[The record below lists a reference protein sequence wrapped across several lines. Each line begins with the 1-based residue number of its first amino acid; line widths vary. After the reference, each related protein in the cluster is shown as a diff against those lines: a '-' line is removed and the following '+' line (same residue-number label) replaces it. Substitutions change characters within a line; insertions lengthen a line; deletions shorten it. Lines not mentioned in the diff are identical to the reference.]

1 MLNIDN
7 GQRNIYSELLES
19 LVREDHPY
27 RVLLKLVDFSGL
39 VQPLHCLYS
48 NKGSKGIPVEKGFK
62 CLLLQFAEDLSDRQL
77 ERYLQENIAAKLFC
91 GFGLT
96 DTTPDHS
103 YFGGL
108 RSRIGVEKL
117 TELFNNVTNQLRQQ
131 NIVSDTFTFVDT
143 SAVVSKVKLWKE
155 RDKAIKEGIDKL
167 NNQNVDKFAS
177 DKEARF
183 GAKSKK
189 SFWFGYKLAISVDM
203 LQGII
208 TKISVKPA
216 NTMDHDMFNDV
227 KPKQGAVV
235 GDKGF
240 DTNSVREICKSNNLH
255 NMIIKKNN
263 RKDKNKDLDK
273 YITKIRSPFE
283 NVFPAITGKKNE
295 GGSYKTHFKGEEK
308 ITFQMLFKALACN
321 LMRVVKI
328 SSFDCCQGV
337 SVS

>member
-7 GQRNIYSELLES
+7 GQRDIYSELLES

-27 RVLLKLVDFSGL
+27 RILLKLVNFSEL
-39 VQPLHCLYS
+39 VKPLYSLYS
-48 NKGSKGIPVEKGFK
+48 NKGTNSIPVEKGFK
-62 CLLLQFAEDLSDRQL
+62 ALLLQFAEDLSDREM
-77 ERYLQENIAAKLFC
+77 ERYLQENNAAKLFC

-96 DTTPDHS
+96 VKTPDHS
-103 YFGGL
+103 YFGDL
-108 RSRIGVEKL
+108 RNRIGVEKL

-155 RDKAIKEGIDKL
+155 RDKAIKEGIEKL
-167 NNQNVDKFAS
+167 NNQNVHEFAQ

-189 SFWFGYKLAISVDM
+189 SFWFGFKLAVSVDM

-208 TKISVKPA
+208 TKVSVKPA
-216 NTMDHDMFNDV
+216 NVMDHDMFNDI
-227 KPKQGAVV
+227 KPEQGAVV

-240 DTNSVREICKSNNLH
+240 DTNNIRDICKSDNLH
-255 NMIIKKNN
+255 FMVIKKNN

-273 YITKIRSPFE
+273 FITKIRSPFE
-283 NVFPAITGKKNE
+283 NIFPALTSQKNK
-295 GGSYKTHFKGEEK
+295 GGSYKTHFKGIEK
-308 ITFQMLFKALACN
+308 VTFQMMFKAMACN
-321 LMRVVKI
+321 LMRVVRI
-328 SSFDCCQGV
+328 SSFNCYQGV
-337 SVS
+337 S